1 MSVMSKVISREVTPS
16 QKPKRKNGEGSIYW
30 DKHLGKYVAAFVDI
44 NGKRQRARFE
54 NEDDAQAWRN
64 NQKEARQK
72 GEGTFVRNPKST
84 LTEYLADWLKAKDD
98 LSPNG
103 YRNYEQTI
111 RNRINPHIGNLR
123 LTNLNAK
130 ILENYFKKLVLEK
143 NYKAGT
149 IRGVIRTLN
158 AAFNDGVRWGDLPFN
173 PLKRAKLPTLQST
186 PSSQIPREDANKLR
200 AEATKNPFDHARL
213 EIGIA
218 IGLRPGEVA
227 GLKWKDFDEKKK
239 TLKIVR
245 QIQRVKGKGL
255 IECSPKTLRKKPI
268 ELIDDEV
275 SALVSLKKYQMRKT
289 GKIISENDY
298 IFPNSVGKAM
308 DSTGDRKWFRNLC
321 ARAGVERYQRYQM
334 RKTAFTE
341 LSHVTDLGTVKA
353 YSGHTQIATL
363 INHYIDPS
371 EAAIR
376 GALEKRKEN
385 RERDEKS
392 G

>member
-1 MSVMSKVISREVTPS
+1 MSKVVSREANPS
-16 QKPKRKNGEGSIYW
+16 KKPKRKNGEGSIYW
-30 DKHLGKYVAAFVDI
+30 DKHLGKYVAAVVDI
-44 NGKRQRARFE
+44 NGKRQRARFDS
-54 NEDDAQAWRN
+54 EDDAQAWRN
-64 NQKEARQK
+64 SQKEARQK
-72 GEGTFVRNPKST
+72 GEGTFVRNPKSS
-84 LTEYLADWLKAKDD
+84 LAEYLTDWLKAKDD

-111 RNRINPHIGNLR
+111 RNRINPHIGHLK
-123 LTNLNAK
+123 LSNLNAK
-130 ILENYFKKLVLEK
+130 ILENFFKQLIVEHE
-143 NYKAGT
+143 YKAGT

-158 AAFNDGVRWGDLPFN
+158 TAFNDGVRWGDLPFN
-173 PLKRAKLPTLQST
+173 PLKKAKLPTLQST
-186 PSSQIPREDANKLR
+186 PSPQIPSEDAAKLR
-200 AEATKNPFDHARL
+200 IEAAKHPFDHARL

-227 GLKWKDFDEKKK
+227 GLKWKDFDEQKR
-239 TLKIVR
+239 TLRIVR

-255 IECSPKTLRKKPI
+255 IECPPKTLRKKPI
-268 ELIDDEV
+268 ELIDEEV
-275 SALVSLKKYQMRKT
+275 AALVALRKYQMRKQ
-289 GKIISENDY
+289 GKLISGDDY

-341 LSHVTDLGTVKA
+341 LSHVADLGTVKA

-371 EAAIR
+371 DAAIR

-385 RERDEKS
+385 RQQGS
-392 G
+392 NAV

>member
-1 MSVMSKVISREVTPS
+1 MSKAIIREVTPTH
-16 QKPKRKNGEGSIYW
+16 KPKRKNGEGSIYW
-30 DKHLGKYVAAFVDI
+30 DKHLGKHVAAFVDI
-44 NGKRQRARFE
+44 NGKRQRARFD

-64 NQKEARQK
+64 TQKDARKK
-72 GEGTFVRNPKST
+72 GEGTYVRNPKST
-84 LTEYLADWLKAKDD
+84 VAQYLDDWLKAKDD

-111 RNRINPHIGNLR
+111 RNRINPHIGHLR
-123 LTNLNAK
+123 LSNLNAK
-130 ILENYFKKLVLEK
+130 LLENFFKKLIVEQ

-186 PSSQIPREDANKLR
+186 PSSQIPSEDASRLR
-200 AEATKNPFDHARL
+200 IEAAKNPFDHARL

-227 GLKWKDFDEKKK
+227 GLKWKDFDEKKR
-239 TLKIVR
+239 TLKVVR

-255 IECSPKTLRKKPI
+255 IECPPKTLRKKPI

-275 SALVSLKKYQMRKT
+275 AALVSLRKHQMRDS
-289 GKIISENDY
+289 GKLVSSEDF

-308 DSTGDRKWFRNLC
+308 DSTGDRKWFRKLC
-321 ARAGVERYQRYQM
+321 ARAGVQRYQRYQM

-385 RERDEKS
+385 RERGS
-392 G
+392 NVG